1 MPKNTSKSKTKKLIF
16 IFLLITFFLV
26 QNNYISINRII
37 IKDLKKMPKHDTF
50 KIVHLSDLHNKS
62 FYTGQKPLIKK
73 IVKEKPDMIVITGDL
88 IDYKSK
94 QFKPVEDLLKG
105 IEPLAPIYFVN
116 GNHEAHNKNYGQ
128 LLKLFDQYHVTIM
141 NDDATMFKDK
151 NMNLRMIGLN
161 DPEFSDV
168 PVGYIDLN
176 RRFNLSEKNFNI
188 LLSHRPE
195 LFSYYA
201 SHDIDLVLSGHAH
214 GGQFRIPF
222 LNQGIIAPN
231 QGFFPKYTK
240 GSYHR
245 NDTTMVVS
253 AGLGNSIIPFRI
265 FNLPEL
271 VVIEL
276 VNEK

>member
-1 MPKNTSKSKTKKLIF
+1 MPKNTSKSKTKKIIF
-16 IFLLITFFLV
+16 IGLLILFFLF
-26 QNNYISINRII
+26 QNNYISVNRII
-37 IKDLKKMPKHDTF
+37 INDSKRMLKRDAF

-62 FYTGQKPLIKK
+62 FYPNQKPLIKR
-73 IVKEKPDMIVITGDL
+73 IVQEKPDMIVITGDL

-94 QFKPVEDLLKG
+94 QFKPIENLLKG

-116 GNHEAHNKNYGQ
+116 GNHEAYNKNYGQ
-128 LLKLFDQYHVTIM
+128 LLKLLDQYHVTIM
-141 NDDATMFKDK
+141 NDDALMLTDK
-151 NMNLRMIGLN
+151 NMNLSMIGLN
-161 DPEFSDV
+161 DPEFSEL
-168 PVGYIDLN
+168 PVGYIDMN
-176 RRFNLSEKNFNI
+176 HRFNLNDNDFNI

-222 LNQGIIAPN
+222 LNQGMIAPN

-240 GSYHR
+240 GAYHR
-245 NDTTMVVS
+245 NGTTMVVS

-265 FNLPEL
+265 FNFPEI
-271 VVIEL
+271 VVIEVL
-276 VNEK
+276 SEK